1 MEKASVLFV
10 VVSLLSAC
18 GHQQYHAPENMP
30 LSKLHIQT
38 ASKEIHSHD
47 VLLTEHK
54 VCADDETYSLGS
66 LSRDEAINI
75 SIPSQKKFEFVIN
88 SYANLKLTKDSSNQ
102 EISCTAS
109 IAFTPHENTHYY
121 ARHWVSQDAKNCTIR
136 LFDRKGKVLPSK
148 EIAVKNMANNKKNMN
163 CLTAK

>member
-1 MEKASVLFV
+1 MKKASILFV
-10 VVSLLSAC
+10 MASLLSAC

-30 LSKLHIQT
+30 LSKLNIQT
-38 ASKEIHSHD
+38 ASNEIHSHE

-54 VCADDETYSLGS
+54 VCADDEIYSLGS
-66 LSRDEAINI
+66 LSRDEAISIN
-75 SIPSQKKFEFVIN
+75 IPSQKEFKFVIN
-88 SYANLKLTKDSSNQ
+88 SYANLKLTKDSSEQ
-102 EISCTAS
+102 EISCVAS
-109 IAFTPHENTHYY
+109 IAFTPHDNTPYY

-148 EIAVKNMANNKKNMN
+148 EITATKLPENQKNTN